1 MRDRI
6 RARTSS
12 GEGPSIS
19 ITFIRAFSPALIAT
33 LERDTFASSE
43 RYSMSAAL
51 ALPSTAG
58 ALTFSRI
65 SSPLQAVTSFF
76 RAFGVTRTFSRIS
89 IIATYR
95 RSYGYNLAMRWS
107 FKIARIA
114 GIDVRIHATFFLLLG
129 FVAYFAGHK
138 AGAGWGFNAVLIWLL
153 VFLCVLLHELGHAL
167 AAKAYGIPTV
177 DITLYPIGGIARME
191 RMPEKP
197 VQELVVAIA
206 GPLVNV
212 VIIIVLGAVLF
223 ATGGLDLAAIF
234 GDPNLLQILFW
245 TNIVMVGFNLI
256 PAFPLDGGR
265 VLRALL
271 ATRMEYARAT
281 KIAASIGQGLALA
294 LGIFAA
300 FNGWLLMILIA
311 IFIYMAAEGEA
322 AIVQMRSV
330 TAGLPVSSA
339 MVTRF
344 DTLDHRSTLNQAI
357 DVLLGTSQHEF
368 PVLDDNGG
376 FAGLLTKHDLLVALR
391 SSGADT
397 LVTDVMVKGL
407 PTVLPQTSLDRA
419 LDFVRQAGVS
429 ALPVLDNTGRLVGLF
444 TPENVSELL
453 LVKTALGKK
462 KRGMA

>member
-1 MRDRI
+1 MG
-6 RARTSS
+6 AGS
-12 GEGPSIS
+12 G
-19 ITFIRAFSPALIAT
+19 
-33 LERDTFASSE
+33 
-43 RYSMSAAL
+43 
-51 ALPSTAG
+51 
-58 ALTFSRI
+58 LTF
-65 SSPLQAVTSFF
+65 
-76 RAFGVTRTFSRIS
+76 
-89 IIATYR
+89 
-95 RSYGYNLAMRWS
+95 
-107 FKIARIA
+107 
-114 GIDVRIHATFFLLLG
+114 
-129 FVAYFAGHK
+129 
-138 AGAGWGFNAVLIWLL
+138 VLIWLL
-153 VFLCVLLHELGHAL
+153 IFLCVLLHELGHAL

-177 DITLYPIGGIARME
+177 DITLYPIGGVARME
-191 RMPEKP
+191 KMPEKP

-212 VIIIVLGAVLF
+212 VIIIVLGAVLL
-223 ATGGLDLAAIF
+223 AMGGLDVEAMST
-234 GDPNLLQILFW
+234 DPATWASQGGPIKSLLQILLSA
-245 TNIVMVGFNLI
+245 NVIMVVFNLI

-271 ATRMEYARAT
+271 ATRMEYAQAT
-281 KIAASIGQGLALA
+281 KLAAGIGQGLALA

-300 FNGWLLMILIA
+300 FNGMFLLILIA
-311 IFIYMAAEGEA
+311 IFIYVAAESEA

-391 SSGADT
+391 NSGADT
-397 LVTDVMVKGL
+397 PVTDVMVKGL

-419 LDFVRQAGVS
+419 LDFVRQAGVA

-444 TPENVSELL
+444 TPENVNELL
-453 LVKTALGKK
+453 MVRSALGQ
-462 KRGMA
+462 KRRRPA

>member
-1 MRDRI
+1 
-6 RARTSS
+6 
-12 GEGPSIS
+12 
-19 ITFIRAFSPALIAT
+19 
-33 LERDTFASSE
+33 
-43 RYSMSAAL
+43 
-51 ALPSTAG
+51 
-58 ALTFSRI
+58 
-65 SSPLQAVTSFF
+65 
-76 RAFGVTRTFSRIS
+76 
-89 IIATYR
+89 
-95 RSYGYNLAMRWS
+95 MRWS

-138 AGAGWGFNAVLIWLL
+138 AGASWGLNAVLIWLL

-177 DITLYPIGGIARME
+177 DITLYPIGGVARME

-212 VIIIVLGAVLF
+212 VIIIVLGVVLF
-223 ATGGLDLAAIF
+223 ATGGLDLSAIDT
-234 GDPNLLQILFW
+234 DPSLLQILFW
-245 TNIVMVGFNLI
+245 TNIVMVVFNLI

-271 ATRMEYARAT
+271 ATRMEYAQAT
-281 KIAASIGQGLALA
+281 RIAAGIGQGLALA

-300 FNGWLLMILIA
+300 FTGQILLILIA
-311 IFIYMAAEGEA
+311 IFIYMAAESEA
-322 AIVQMRSV
+322 AVVQMRSV

-391 SSGADT
+391 NSGADT

-419 LDFVRQAGVS
+419 LDFVRQAGAA

-453 LVKTALGKK
+453 MVRTALGKK
-462 KRGMA
+462 KRGAA

>member
-1 MRDRI
+1 
-6 RARTSS
+6 
-12 GEGPSIS
+12 
-19 ITFIRAFSPALIAT
+19 
-33 LERDTFASSE
+33 
-43 RYSMSAAL
+43 
-51 ALPSTAG
+51 
-58 ALTFSRI
+58 
-65 SSPLQAVTSFF
+65 
-76 RAFGVTRTFSRIS
+76 
-89 IIATYR
+89 
-95 RSYGYNLAMRWS
+95 MRWS

-138 AGAGWGFNAVLIWLL
+138 AGAGWGLNAALIWLL

-177 DITLYPIGGIARME
+177 DITLYPIGGVARME

-197 VQELVVAIA
+197 VQELIVAIA

-212 VIIIVLGAVLF
+212 VIILVLGAVLF
-223 ATGGLDLAAIF
+223 ATGGLDLAAIV

-245 TNIVMVGFNLI
+245 ANIVMVVFNLI

-281 KIAASIGQGLALA
+281 RIAAAIGQGLALA

-300 FNGWLLMILIA
+300 FNNQFLLILIA
-311 IFIYMAAEGEA
+311 IFIYMAAESEA

-357 DVLLGTSQHEF
+357 DALLGTSQHEF
-368 PVLDDNGG
+368 AVLDDNGG

-391 SSGADT
+391 NSGADT

-429 ALPVLDNTGRLVGLF
+429 ALPVLDNTGRLVGMF

-453 LVKTALGKK
+453 MVKAALGKK
-462 KRGMA
+462 KRSMA

>member
-1 MRDRI
+1 
-6 RARTSS
+6 
-12 GEGPSIS
+12 
-19 ITFIRAFSPALIAT
+19 
-33 LERDTFASSE
+33 
-43 RYSMSAAL
+43 
-51 ALPSTAG
+51 
-58 ALTFSRI
+58 
-65 SSPLQAVTSFF
+65 
-76 RAFGVTRTFSRIS
+76 
-89 IIATYR
+89 
-95 RSYGYNLAMRWS
+95 MRWS

-129 FVAYFAGHK
+129 FVAYFAGHR
-138 AGAGWGFNAVLIWLL
+138 AGASWGLNAVLIWLL

-177 DITLYPIGGIARME
+177 DITLYPIGGVARME

-212 VIIIVLGAVLF
+212 VIIIVLAAVLG
-223 ATGGLDLAAIF
+223 ATGGLDLTAIVT
-234 GDPNLLQILFW
+234 DPNLLQILFW
-245 TNIVMVGFNLI
+245 TNIVMVVFNLI

-265 VLRALL
+265 VLRAIL
-271 ATRMEYARAT
+271 ATRMEYAQAT
-281 KIAASIGQGLALA
+281 RVAAGIGQGLALA

-300 FNGWLLMILIA
+300 FTGQILLILIA
-311 IFIYMAAEGEA
+311 IFIYMAAESEA
-322 AIVQMRSV
+322 AVVQMRSV

-391 SSGADT
+391 NSGADT

-419 LDFVRQAGVS
+419 LDFVRQAGVA

-453 LVKTALGKK
+453 MVRTALGKK
-462 KRGMA
+462 KRAV

>member
-1 MRDRI
+1 
-6 RARTSS
+6 
-12 GEGPSIS
+12 
-19 ITFIRAFSPALIAT
+19 
-33 LERDTFASSE
+33 
-43 RYSMSAAL
+43 
-51 ALPSTAG
+51 
-58 ALTFSRI
+58 
-65 SSPLQAVTSFF
+65 
-76 RAFGVTRTFSRIS
+76 
-89 IIATYR
+89 
-95 RSYGYNLAMRWS
+95 MRWS
-107 FKIARIA
+107 FKVARVA

-129 FVAYFAGHK
+129 VVAYFYGLEG
-138 AGAGWGFNAVLIWLL
+138 GASGSFNAVLIWLL

-177 DITLYPIGGIARME
+177 DITLYPIGGIARVE

-212 VIIIVLGAVLF
+212 VIIIVLGAVLL
-223 ATGGLDLAAIF
+223 ATGGMTPSGMEHPNPLQALFAA
-234 GDPNLLQILFW
+234 
-245 TNIVMVGFNLI
+245 NIVIVVFNLI

-281 KIAASIGQGLALA
+281 KIAANIGQGLALA
-294 LGIFAA
+294 LGIFGA
-300 FNGWLLMILIA
+300 FHNNILLILIA
-311 IFIYMAAEGEA
+311 IFIYMAAESEA

-357 DVLLGTSQHEF
+357 DVLLGTSQHEI

-391 SSGADT
+391 NSGADVP
-397 LVTDVMVKGL
+397 VTDVMIKGL

-419 LDFVRQAGVS
+419 LDFVRQAGVG

-453 LVKTALGKK
+453 MVKSALK
-462 KRGMA
+462 KRKRGIA

>member
-1 MRDRI
+1 
-6 RARTSS
+6 
-12 GEGPSIS
+12 
-19 ITFIRAFSPALIAT
+19 
-33 LERDTFASSE
+33 
-43 RYSMSAAL
+43 
-51 ALPSTAG
+51 
-58 ALTFSRI
+58 
-65 SSPLQAVTSFF
+65 
-76 RAFGVTRTFSRIS
+76 
-89 IIATYR
+89 
-95 RSYGYNLAMRWS
+95 MRWS
-107 FKIARIA
+107 FKVARIA

-129 FVAYFAGHK
+129 VVAYFYGLEG
-138 AGAGWGFNAVLIWLL
+138 GAGRGFSAVLIWLL

-177 DITLYPIGGIARME
+177 DITLYPIGGIARVE

-212 VIIIVLGAVLF
+212 VIILVLGGVLWATGDMNVGSIAGHPNTLQALF
-223 ATGGLDLAAIF
+223 AT
-234 GDPNLLQILFW
+234 NVV
-245 TNIVMVGFNLI
+245 IVVFNLI

-265 VLRALL
+265 VLRAVL

-281 KIAASIGQGLALA
+281 KIAAGIGQGLALA

-300 FNGWLLMILIA
+300 FNGWILMILIA

-391 SSGADT
+391 NSGADT

-453 LVKTALGKK
+453 LVKAALGKK
-462 KRGMA
+462 KRGIA

>member
-1 MRDRI
+1 
-6 RARTSS
+6 
-12 GEGPSIS
+12 
-19 ITFIRAFSPALIAT
+19 
-33 LERDTFASSE
+33 
-43 RYSMSAAL
+43 
-51 ALPSTAG
+51 
-58 ALTFSRI
+58 
-65 SSPLQAVTSFF
+65 
-76 RAFGVTRTFSRIS
+76 
-89 IIATYR
+89 
-95 RSYGYNLAMRWS
+95 MRWS

-129 FVAYFAGHK
+129 FVAYFAGHR
-138 AGAGWGFNAVLIWLL
+138 AGASWGLNAVLIWLL

-177 DITLYPIGGIARME
+177 DITLYPIGGVARME

-223 ATGGLDLAAIF
+223 ATGGLDLTAIVN
-234 GDPNLLQILFW
+234 DPNSLTGGNEGNAGLRVLLQILFW
-245 TNIVMVGFNLI
+245 TNIVMVIFNLI

-271 ATRMEYARAT
+271 ATRMEYALAT
-281 KIAASIGQGLALA
+281 RVAAGIGQGLALA

-300 FNGWLLMILIA
+300 FTGQILLILIA
-311 IFIYMAAEGEA
+311 IFIYMAAESEA
-322 AIVQMRSV
+322 AVVQMRSV

-339 MVTRF
+339 MMTRF

-391 SSGADT
+391 NGGADT

-419 LDFVRQAGVS
+419 LDFVRQAGVA

-453 LVKTALGKK
+453 MVRTALGKK
-462 KRGMA
+462 KRGAA

>member
-1 MRDRI
+1 
-6 RARTSS
+6 
-12 GEGPSIS
+12 
-19 ITFIRAFSPALIAT
+19 
-33 LERDTFASSE
+33 
-43 RYSMSAAL
+43 
-51 ALPSTAG
+51 
-58 ALTFSRI
+58 
-65 SSPLQAVTSFF
+65 
-76 RAFGVTRTFSRIS
+76 
-89 IIATYR
+89 
-95 RSYGYNLAMRWS
+95 MRWS
-107 FKIARIA
+107 FKVARIA

-129 FVAYFAGHK
+129 FVAYFSGHTV
-138 AGAGWGFNAVLIWLL
+138 GAGSGVSVVLIWLL
-153 VFLCVLLHELGHAL
+153 IFLCVLLHELGHAL

-177 DITLYPIGGIARME
+177 DITLYPIGGVARME

-212 VIIIVLGAVLF
+212 VIIIALGGVLL
-223 ATGGLDLAAIF
+223 ATGGLDLIAIVT
-234 GDPNLLQILFW
+234 DPSLPQMLLSANVI
-245 TNIVMVGFNLI
+245 MVVFNLI

-281 KIAASIGQGLALA
+281 RLAAGIGQGIALA

-300 FNGWLLMILIA
+300 FTGQFLLILIA
-311 IFIYMAAEGEA
+311 IFIYMAAESEA

-344 DTLDHRSTLNQAI
+344 DTLDHRATLNQAI

-391 SSGADT
+391 NSGVDT
-397 LVTDVMVKGL
+397 PVIDVMVKGL

-419 LDFVRQAGVS
+419 LDFVRQAGVT

-453 LVKTALGKK
+453 LVKSALGKK
-462 KRGMA
+462 KRSVV

>member
-1 MRDRI
+1 
-6 RARTSS
+6 
-12 GEGPSIS
+12 
-19 ITFIRAFSPALIAT
+19 
-33 LERDTFASSE
+33 
-43 RYSMSAAL
+43 
-51 ALPSTAG
+51 
-58 ALTFSRI
+58 
-65 SSPLQAVTSFF
+65 
-76 RAFGVTRTFSRIS
+76 
-89 IIATYR
+89 
-95 RSYGYNLAMRWS
+95 MRWS
-107 FKIARIA
+107 FKVARIA

-129 FVAYFAGHK
+129 FVGYFAGHK
-138 AGAGWGFNAVLIWLL
+138 AGAGWGFSAVLIWLL

-177 DITLYPIGGIARME
+177 DITLYPIGGVARME

-223 ATGGLDLAAIF
+223 ATGNLDLAAIF
-234 GDPNLLQILFW
+234 GDSDGVGRNQVLDLLQILFW
-245 TNIVMVGFNLI
+245 TNIVMVVFNLI

-281 KIAASIGQGLALA
+281 RIAAGIGQGLALA

-300 FNGWLLMILIA
+300 FTGQILLILIA
-311 IFIYMAAEGEA
+311 IFIYMAAESEA

-376 FAGLLTKHDLLVALR
+376 FAGMLTKHDLLVALR
-391 SSGADT
+391 NTGADT
-397 LVTDVMVKGL
+397 PVTDVMTKGL

-419 LDFVRQAGVS
+419 LDFVRQAGVA
-429 ALPVLDNTGRLVGLF
+429 ALPVLDNTGRLVGLI
-444 TPENVSELL
+444 TPENVNELL
-453 LVKTALGKK
+453 MVRTALGKK
-462 KRGMA
+462 KRGVV

>member
-1 MRDRI
+1 
-6 RARTSS
+6 
-12 GEGPSIS
+12 
-19 ITFIRAFSPALIAT
+19 
-33 LERDTFASSE
+33 
-43 RYSMSAAL
+43 
-51 ALPSTAG
+51 
-58 ALTFSRI
+58 
-65 SSPLQAVTSFF
+65 
-76 RAFGVTRTFSRIS
+76 
-89 IIATYR
+89 
-95 RSYGYNLAMRWS
+95 MRWS

-129 FVAYFAGHK
+129 FVAYFAGHR
-138 AGAGWGFNAVLIWLL
+138 AGASWGLSAVLIWLL

-167 AAKAYGIPTV
+167 AAKAYGIPTI
-177 DITLYPIGGIARME
+177 DITLYPIGGVARME

-212 VIIIVLGAVLF
+212 VIIIVLGAVLL
-223 ATGGLDLAAIF
+223 ATGGLDLNAIVS
-234 GDPNLLQILFW
+234 DPNLLQILFW
-245 TNIVMVGFNLI
+245 TNIVMVVFNLI

-281 KIAASIGQGLALA
+281 RVAAGIGQGLALA

-300 FNGWLLMILIA
+300 FTGQILLILIA
-311 IFIYMAAEGEA
+311 IFIYMAAESEA
-322 AIVQMRSV
+322 AVVQMRSV

-391 SSGADT
+391 NSGADT

-419 LDFVRQAGVS
+419 LEFVRQAGVS

-453 LVKTALGKK
+453 LVKSALGKK
-462 KRGMA
+462 RRSAV

>member
-1 MRDRI
+1 
-6 RARTSS
+6 
-12 GEGPSIS
+12 
-19 ITFIRAFSPALIAT
+19 
-33 LERDTFASSE
+33 
-43 RYSMSAAL
+43 
-51 ALPSTAG
+51 
-58 ALTFSRI
+58 
-65 SSPLQAVTSFF
+65 
-76 RAFGVTRTFSRIS
+76 
-89 IIATYR
+89 
-95 RSYGYNLAMRWS
+95 MRWS
-107 FKIARIA
+107 FRVARIA

-129 FVAYFAGHK
+129 FVAYFSGHK
-138 AGAGWGFNAVLIWLL
+138 MGAGSGLTFVLIWLL
-153 VFLCVLLHELGHAL
+153 IFLCVLLHELGHAL

-177 DITLYPIGGIARME
+177 DITLYPIGGVARME
-191 RMPEKP
+191 KMPEKP

-212 VIIIVLGAVLF
+212 VIIIVLGAVLL
-223 ATGGLDLAAIF
+223 AMGGLDVEAMST
-234 GDPNLLQILFW
+234 DPATWASQGGPIKSLLQILLSA
-245 TNIVMVGFNLI
+245 NVIMVVFNLI

-271 ATRMEYARAT
+271 ATRMEYAQAT
-281 KIAASIGQGLALA
+281 KLAAGIGQGLALA

-300 FNGWLLMILIA
+300 FNGMFLLILIA
-311 IFIYMAAEGEA
+311 IFIYVAAESEA

-391 SSGADT
+391 NSGADT
-397 LVTDVMVKGL
+397 PVTDVMVKGL

-419 LDFVRQAGVS
+419 LDFVRQAGVA

-444 TPENVSELL
+444 TPENVNELL
-453 LVKTALGKK
+453 MVRSALGQ
-462 KRGMA
+462 KRRRPA

>member
-1 MRDRI
+1 
-6 RARTSS
+6 
-12 GEGPSIS
+12 
-19 ITFIRAFSPALIAT
+19 
-33 LERDTFASSE
+33 
-43 RYSMSAAL
+43 
-51 ALPSTAG
+51 
-58 ALTFSRI
+58 
-65 SSPLQAVTSFF
+65 
-76 RAFGVTRTFSRIS
+76 
-89 IIATYR
+89 
-95 RSYGYNLAMRWS
+95 MRWS
-107 FKIARIA
+107 FKVARIA

-129 FVAYFAGHK
+129 FVAYFGGHR
-138 AGAGWGFNAVLIWLL
+138 AEGSWGLSAVLIWLL

-212 VIIIVLGAVLF
+212 VIIAVLGVVLL
-223 ATGGLDLAAIF
+223 ATGEMSPLVFLS
-234 GDPNLLQILFW
+234 PSNLLQALFT
-245 TNIVMVGFNLI
+245 TNVYMVVFNLI

-265 VLRALL
+265 VLRAIL

-281 KIAASIGQGLALA
+281 RLAAGIGQGLALA

-300 FNGWLLMILIA
+300 FNGWLLLILIA
-311 IFIYMAAEGEA
+311 IFIYMAAESEA

-330 TAGLPVSSA
+330 TAGLPVSCA
-339 MVTRF
+339 MMTRF

-391 SSGADT
+391 NSGADT
-397 LVTDVMVKGL
+397 PVTDVMVKGL

-419 LDFVRQAGVS
+419 LDFVRQAGVA

-453 LVKTALGKK
+453 MVKSALGKK
-462 KRGMA
+462 KRGMV

>member
-1 MRDRI
+1 
-6 RARTSS
+6 
-12 GEGPSIS
+12 
-19 ITFIRAFSPALIAT
+19 
-33 LERDTFASSE
+33 
-43 RYSMSAAL
+43 
-51 ALPSTAG
+51 
-58 ALTFSRI
+58 
-65 SSPLQAVTSFF
+65 
-76 RAFGVTRTFSRIS
+76 
-89 IIATYR
+89 
-95 RSYGYNLAMRWS
+95 MRWS

-129 FVAYFAGHK
+129 FVAYFAGHR
-138 AGAGWGFNAVLIWLL
+138 AGASWGLNAVLIWLL

-177 DITLYPIGGIARME
+177 DITLYPIGGVARME

-223 ATGGLDLAAIF
+223 ATGGLDLTAIVT
-234 GDPNLLQILFW
+234 DPNLLQILFW
-245 TNIVMVGFNLI
+245 TNIVMVVFNLI

-271 ATRMEYARAT
+271 ATRMEYAQAT
-281 KIAASIGQGLALA
+281 RVAAGIGQGLALA

-300 FNGWLLMILIA
+300 FTGQILLILIA
-311 IFIYMAAEGEA
+311 IFIYMAAESEA
-322 AIVQMRSV
+322 AVVQMRSV

-391 SSGADT
+391 NSGADT

-419 LDFVRQAGVS
+419 LDFVRQAGVA

-453 LVKTALGKK
+453 MVRTALGKK
-462 KRGMA
+462 KRGVA

>member
-1 MRDRI
+1 
-6 RARTSS
+6 
-12 GEGPSIS
+12 
-19 ITFIRAFSPALIAT
+19 
-33 LERDTFASSE
+33 
-43 RYSMSAAL
+43 
-51 ALPSTAG
+51 
-58 ALTFSRI
+58 
-65 SSPLQAVTSFF
+65 
-76 RAFGVTRTFSRIS
+76 
-89 IIATYR
+89 
-95 RSYGYNLAMRWS
+95 MRWS

-129 FVAYFAGHK
+129 FVAYFAGHR
-138 AGAGWGFNAVLIWLL
+138 AGASWGLNAVLIWLL

-177 DITLYPIGGIARME
+177 DITLYPIGGVARME

-223 ATGGLDLAAIF
+223 ATGGLDVTEIET
-234 GDPNLLQILFW
+234 DPSLLQILFW
-245 TNIVMVGFNLI
+245 TNIVMVVFNLI

-271 ATRMEYARAT
+271 ATRMEYAQAT
-281 KIAASIGQGLALA
+281 RVAAGIGQGLALA

-300 FNGWLLMILIA
+300 FTGQILLILIA
-311 IFIYMAAEGEA
+311 IFIYMAAESEA
-322 AIVQMRSV
+322 AVVQMRSV

-391 SSGADT
+391 NSGADT

-419 LDFVRQAGVS
+419 LDFVRQAGVA

-453 LVKTALGKK
+453 MVRTALGKK
-462 KRGMA
+462 KRGAA

>member
-1 MRDRI
+1 
-6 RARTSS
+6 
-12 GEGPSIS
+12 
-19 ITFIRAFSPALIAT
+19 
-33 LERDTFASSE
+33 
-43 RYSMSAAL
+43 
-51 ALPSTAG
+51 
-58 ALTFSRI
+58 
-65 SSPLQAVTSFF
+65 
-76 RAFGVTRTFSRIS
+76 
-89 IIATYR
+89 
-95 RSYGYNLAMRWS
+95 MRWS
-107 FKIARIA
+107 FKVARVA
-114 GIDVRIHATFFLLLG
+114 GIDIRIHATFFLLLG
-129 FVAYFAGHK
+129 FVAYLSGHK
-138 AGAGWGFNAVLIWLL
+138 EGASWGLGAVLIWLL

-197 VQELVVAIA
+197 AQELVVAIA

-212 VIIIVLGAVLF
+212 VIIIVLGLVLL
-223 ATGGLDLAAIF
+223 ATGELSGAAILNPSTF
-234 GDPNLLQILFW
+234 LQFLFT
-245 TNIVMVGFNLI
+245 TNIYMVVFNLI

-271 ATRMEYARAT
+271 ATRMEYAQAT
-281 KIAASIGQGLALA
+281 KLAASIGQGLALA
-294 LGIFAA
+294 LGIFGA
-300 FNGWLLMILIA
+300 FTGWFLLILIA
-311 IFIYMAAEGEA
+311 IFIYMAAESEA

-339 MVTRF
+339 MMTRF

-391 SSGADT
+391 NSGADT
-397 LVTDVMVKGL
+397 PVTDVMVKGL

-419 LDFVRQAGVS
+419 LDFVRQGGAA

-453 LVKTALGKK
+453 MVKTALGKK
-462 KRGMA
+462 KRGIA

>member
-1 MRDRI
+1 
-6 RARTSS
+6 
-12 GEGPSIS
+12 
-19 ITFIRAFSPALIAT
+19 
-33 LERDTFASSE
+33 
-43 RYSMSAAL
+43 
-51 ALPSTAG
+51 
-58 ALTFSRI
+58 
-65 SSPLQAVTSFF
+65 
-76 RAFGVTRTFSRIS
+76 
-89 IIATYR
+89 
-95 RSYGYNLAMRWS
+95 MRWS

-129 FVAYFAGHK
+129 FVAYFAGHR
-138 AGAGWGFNAVLIWLL
+138 AGASWGLNAVLIWLL

-177 DITLYPIGGIARME
+177 DITLYPIGGVARME

-212 VIIIVLGAVLF
+212 VIIIILGAVLF
-223 ATGGLDLAAIF
+223 ATGGLDLTAIVT
-234 GDPNLLQILFW
+234 DPNLLQILFW
-245 TNIVMVGFNLI
+245 TNIVMVVFNLI

-271 ATRMEYARAT
+271 ATRMEYAQAT
-281 KIAASIGQGLALA
+281 RVAAGIGQGLALA

-300 FNGWLLMILIA
+300 FTGQILLILIA
-311 IFIYMAAEGEA
+311 IFIYMAAESEA
-322 AIVQMRSV
+322 AVVQMRSV

-391 SSGADT
+391 NSGANT

-419 LDFVRQAGVS
+419 LDFVRQAGVA

-453 LVKTALGKK
+453 MVRTALGKK
-462 KRGMA
+462 KRGLA

>member
-1 MRDRI
+1 
-6 RARTSS
+6 
-12 GEGPSIS
+12 
-19 ITFIRAFSPALIAT
+19 
-33 LERDTFASSE
+33 
-43 RYSMSAAL
+43 
-51 ALPSTAG
+51 
-58 ALTFSRI
+58 
-65 SSPLQAVTSFF
+65 
-76 RAFGVTRTFSRIS
+76 
-89 IIATYR
+89 
-95 RSYGYNLAMRWS
+95 MRWS
-107 FKIARIA
+107 FKVARIA

-129 FVAYFAGHK
+129 FVAYFGGHRAG
-138 AGAGWGFNAVLIWLL
+138 GSWGLSAVLIWLL

-212 VIIIVLGAVLF
+212 VIIAVLGVVLL
-223 ATGGLDLAAIF
+223 ATGEMSPLVFLS
-234 GDPNLLQILFW
+234 PSNLLQALFT
-245 TNIVMVGFNLI
+245 TNVYMVVFNLI

-265 VLRALL
+265 VLRAIL

-281 KIAASIGQGLALA
+281 RLAAGIGQGLALA

-300 FNGWLLMILIA
+300 FNGWLLLILIA
-311 IFIYMAAEGEA
+311 IFIYMAAESEA

-330 TAGLPVSSA
+330 TAGLPVSCA
-339 MVTRF
+339 MMTRF

-391 SSGADT
+391 NSGADT
-397 LVTDVMVKGL
+397 PVTDVMVKGL

-419 LDFVRQAGVS
+419 LDFVRQAGVA

-453 LVKTALGKK
+453 MVKSALGKK
-462 KRGMA
+462 KRGMV

>member
-1 MRDRI
+1 
-6 RARTSS
+6 
-12 GEGPSIS
+12 
-19 ITFIRAFSPALIAT
+19 
-33 LERDTFASSE
+33 
-43 RYSMSAAL
+43 
-51 ALPSTAG
+51 
-58 ALTFSRI
+58 
-65 SSPLQAVTSFF
+65 
-76 RAFGVTRTFSRIS
+76 
-89 IIATYR
+89 
-95 RSYGYNLAMRWS
+95 MRWS

-129 FVAYFAGHK
+129 FVAYFAGHR
-138 AGAGWGFNAVLIWLL
+138 AGGSWGLSAVLIWLL

-167 AAKAYGIPTV
+167 AAKAYGIPTI
-177 DITLYPIGGIARME
+177 DITLYPIGGVARME

-212 VIIIVLGAVLF
+212 VIIIVLGAVLL
-223 ATGGLDLAAIF
+223 ATGGLDLNAIVT
-234 GDPNLLQILFW
+234 DPNLLQILFW
-245 TNIVMVGFNLI
+245 TNIVMVVFNLI

-281 KIAASIGQGLALA
+281 RVAAGIGQGLALA

-300 FNGWLLMILIA
+300 FTGQILLILIA
-311 IFIYMAAEGEA
+311 IFIYMAAESEA
-322 AIVQMRSV
+322 AVVQMRSV

-391 SSGADT
+391 NSGADT

-419 LDFVRQAGVS
+419 LEFVRQAGVS

-453 LVKTALGKK
+453 LVKSALGKK
-462 KRGMA
+462 RRRAV

>member
-1 MRDRI
+1 
-6 RARTSS
+6 
-12 GEGPSIS
+12 
-19 ITFIRAFSPALIAT
+19 
-33 LERDTFASSE
+33 
-43 RYSMSAAL
+43 
-51 ALPSTAG
+51 
-58 ALTFSRI
+58 
-65 SSPLQAVTSFF
+65 
-76 RAFGVTRTFSRIS
+76 
-89 IIATYR
+89 
-95 RSYGYNLAMRWS
+95 MRWS
-107 FKIARIA
+107 FKIARVA
-114 GIDVRIHATFFLLLG
+114 GIDIRIHATFFLLLG
-129 FVAYFAGHK
+129 VMGYLYGLEG
-138 AGAGWGFNAVLIWLL
+138 GASWAISTVVIWVL
-153 VFLCVLLHELGHAL
+153 VFVCVLLHELGHAL

-177 DITLYPIGGIARME
+177 DITLYPIGGVARVE

-212 VIIIVLGAVLF
+212 VIIMVLGAVILL
-223 ATGGLDLAAIF
+223 TGGVHPSDLH
-234 GDPNLLQILFW
+234 DPNPLEVLLL
-245 TNIVMVGFNLI
+245 TNIAMVVFNLI

-294 LGIFAA
+294 IGIFAA
-300 FNGWLLMILIA
+300 FNGNILLILIA
-311 IFIYMAAEGEA
+311 IFIYMGAESEA

-357 DVLLGTSQHEF
+357 DVLLGTSQHDF

-391 SSGADT
+391 ATGTDT
-397 LVTDVMVKGL
+397 PVTDVMIKGL

-419 LDFVRQAGVS
+419 LDFVRQAGVA

-453 LVKTALGKK
+453 LVKSALGRK
-462 KRGMA
+462 KRSAA

>member
-1 MRDRI
+1 
-6 RARTSS
+6 
-12 GEGPSIS
+12 
-19 ITFIRAFSPALIAT
+19 
-33 LERDTFASSE
+33 
-43 RYSMSAAL
+43 
-51 ALPSTAG
+51 
-58 ALTFSRI
+58 
-65 SSPLQAVTSFF
+65 
-76 RAFGVTRTFSRIS
+76 
-89 IIATYR
+89 
-95 RSYGYNLAMRWS
+95 MRWS
-107 FKIARIA
+107 FKVARIA

-129 FVAYFAGHK
+129 FVGYFAGHK
-138 AGAGWGFNAVLIWLL
+138 AGAGWGFGFSAVLIWLL

-177 DITLYPIGGIARME
+177 DITLYPIGGVARME

-223 ATGGLDLAAIF
+223 ATGALDLAAIF
-234 GDPNLLQILFW
+234 GDSDGVGRNQVLDLLQILFW
-245 TNIVMVGFNLI
+245 TNIVMVVFNLI

-281 KIAASIGQGLALA
+281 RIAAGIGQGLALA

-300 FNGWLLMILIA
+300 FTGQILLILIA
-311 IFIYMAAEGEA
+311 IFVYMAAESEA

-357 DVLLGTSQHEF
+357 DALLGTSQHEF

-376 FAGLLTKHDLLVALR
+376 FAGMLTKNDLLVALR
-391 SSGADT
+391 NTGADT
-397 LVTDVMVKGL
+397 PVTDVMTKGL

-419 LDFVRQAGVS
+419 LDFVRQAGVG
-429 ALPVLDNTGRLVGLF
+429 ALPVLDNTGRLVGLI
-444 TPENVSELL
+444 TPENVNELL
-453 LVKTALGKK
+453 MVRTALGKK
-462 KRGMA
+462 KRGVV

>member
-1 MRDRI
+1 
-6 RARTSS
+6 
-12 GEGPSIS
+12 
-19 ITFIRAFSPALIAT
+19 
-33 LERDTFASSE
+33 
-43 RYSMSAAL
+43 
-51 ALPSTAG
+51 
-58 ALTFSRI
+58 
-65 SSPLQAVTSFF
+65 
-76 RAFGVTRTFSRIS
+76 
-89 IIATYR
+89 
-95 RSYGYNLAMRWS
+95 MRWS

-129 FVAYFAGHK
+129 IVAYFYGLEG
-138 AGAGWGFNAVLIWLL
+138 GAARGFSAVLVWLL

-177 DITLYPIGGIARME
+177 DITLYPIGGIARVE

-212 VIIIVLGAVLF
+212 VIILVLGAVLL
-223 ATGGLDLAAIF
+223 ATGGLNPSALEH
-234 GDPNLLQILFW
+234 PNLLQVLFAM
-245 TNIVMVGFNLI
+245 NITIVVFNLI

-281 KIAASIGQGLALA
+281 KIAANIGQGLALA
-294 LGIFAA
+294 LGIFGA
-300 FNGWLLMILIA
+300 FHNNIFLILIA

-376 FAGLLTKHDLLVALR
+376 FAGLLTKNDLLVALR
-391 SSGADT
+391 NTGADT

-444 TPENVSELL
+444 TPENVNELL
-453 LVKTALGKK
+453 LVRTALGKK

>member
-1 MRDRI
+1 
-6 RARTSS
+6 
-12 GEGPSIS
+12 
-19 ITFIRAFSPALIAT
+19 
-33 LERDTFASSE
+33 
-43 RYSMSAAL
+43 
-51 ALPSTAG
+51 
-58 ALTFSRI
+58 
-65 SSPLQAVTSFF
+65 
-76 RAFGVTRTFSRIS
+76 
-89 IIATYR
+89 
-95 RSYGYNLAMRWS
+95 MRWS

-129 FVAYFAGHK
+129 FVAYFAGHR
-138 AGAGWGFNAVLIWLL
+138 AGASWGLNAVLIWLL

-177 DITLYPIGGIARME
+177 DITLYPIGGVARME

-212 VIIIVLGAVLF
+212 VIIIVLGAVLL
-223 ATGGLDLAAIF
+223 ATGGLDLTAIVT
-234 GDPNLLQILFW
+234 DPHSALQILFW
-245 TNIVMVGFNLI
+245 TNIVMVVFNLI

-271 ATRMEYARAT
+271 ATRMEYAQAT
-281 KIAASIGQGLALA
+281 RVAAGIGQGLALA

-300 FNGWLLMILIA
+300 FTGQILLILIA
-311 IFIYMAAEGEA
+311 IFIYMAAESEA
-322 AIVQMRSV
+322 AVVQMRSV

-391 SSGADT
+391 NSGADT

-419 LDFVRQAGVS
+419 LDFVRQAGVA

-453 LVKTALGKK
+453 MVRTALGKK
-462 KRGMA
+462 KRGAA

>member
-1 MRDRI
+1 
-6 RARTSS
+6 
-12 GEGPSIS
+12 
-19 ITFIRAFSPALIAT
+19 
-33 LERDTFASSE
+33 
-43 RYSMSAAL
+43 
-51 ALPSTAG
+51 
-58 ALTFSRI
+58 
-65 SSPLQAVTSFF
+65 
-76 RAFGVTRTFSRIS
+76 
-89 IIATYR
+89 
-95 RSYGYNLAMRWS
+95 MRWS

-129 FVAYFAGHK
+129 FVAYFAGHR
-138 AGAGWGFNAVLIWLL
+138 AGASWGLNAVLIWLL

-177 DITLYPIGGIARME
+177 DITLYPIGGVARME

-223 ATGGLDLAAIF
+223 ATGGLDLNAIVT
-234 GDPNLLQILFW
+234 DPNLLQILFW
-245 TNIVMVGFNLI
+245 TNIVMVVFNLI

-271 ATRMEYARAT
+271 ATRMEYAQAT
-281 KIAASIGQGLALA
+281 RVAAGIGQGLALA

-300 FNGWLLMILIA
+300 FTGQILLILIA
-311 IFIYMAAEGEA
+311 IFIYMAAESEA
-322 AIVQMRSV
+322 AVVQMRSV

-391 SSGADT
+391 NNGADT
-397 LVTDVMVKGL
+397 PVTDVMVKGL

-419 LDFVRQAGVS
+419 LDFVRQAGVA

-444 TPENVSELL
+444 TPENVTELL
-453 LVKTALGKK
+453 MVRTALGKK
-462 KRGMA
+462 KRGVA